1 MTLEPKI
8 EEIARTV
15 SNGLGQI
22 SLNVSGSDPAFYK
35 EAEELLTKYF
45 IEVFKSGRLQGLNE
59 ALGVKPK
66 KIGEAEGWEIAQ
78 NGGSCCPGDDIANGF
93 NKGISTYRD
102 KIKSLIDKK

>member
-1 MTLEPKI
+1 MTLEHKI
-8 EEIARTV
+8 EDVARTV

-59 ALGVKPK
+59 ALGVMPRKDEVEFK
-66 KIGEAEGWEIAQ
+66 EALLTWSI
-78 NGGSCCPGDDIANGF
+78 
-93 NKGISTYRD
+93 R
-102 KIKSLIDKK
+102 IKSLIDKK

>member
-59 ALGVKPK
+59 ALEVMPRKDEVEFK
-66 KIGEAEGWEIAQ
+66 EALLTWSI
-78 NGGSCCPGDDIANGF
+78 
-93 NKGISTYRD
+93 R
-102 KIKSLIDKK
+102 IKSLIDKK

>member
-59 ALGVKPK
+59 ALEVEPEGLN
-66 KIGEAEGWEIAQ
+66 IGGHSVVEGFRLGHEHAL
-78 NGGSCCPGDDIANGF
+78 
-93 NKGISTYRD
+93 STYRD